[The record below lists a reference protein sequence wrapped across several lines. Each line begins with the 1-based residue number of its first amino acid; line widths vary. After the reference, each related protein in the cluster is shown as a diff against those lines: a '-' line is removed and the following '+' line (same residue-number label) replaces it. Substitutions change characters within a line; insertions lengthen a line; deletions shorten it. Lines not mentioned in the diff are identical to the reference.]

1 MIVKLAYQ
9 YDIDAVSLLL
19 FRVLFAL
26 PFYLAV
32 FFYRRKEW
40 KTKPLN
46 KNQKLALLS
55 IGILG
60 YYLASYFDFVG
71 LSYITASLERLILF
85 TYPALVLIFS
95 AAFLKKKIKGI
106 QILSILITYAGIAV
120 IFSDQGGITVGSTDD
135 LITGTAFVGLSALC
149 YAGYLV
155 ISYGT
160 VQGIGS
166 VRLTTW
172 SMIIS
177 CICVG
182 IHFLVTTSTNLFG
195 YAPEVYWLSLLMAV
209 IATVIPSFLINE
221 GIRRFGAPNVSI
233 VANIGPVSTIILS
246 MILLGEMMTLI
257 QFGGATVILVGVGII
272 SLSRNGTKY

>member
-26 PFYLAV
+26 PFYLGV
-32 FFYRRKEW
+32 LFWQRKEW
-40 KTKPLN
+40 KSSPLN
-46 KNQKLALLS
+46 KPQKLAVLS

-71 LSYITASLERLILF
+71 LTYITASLERLILF

-95 AAFLKKKIKGI
+95 AFFLHKKITGI

-120 IFSDQGGITVGSTDD
+120 IFSDQGGITIGSTED
-135 LITGTAFVGLSALC
+135 LISGSAFVGLSALC

-182 IHFLVTTSTNLFG
+182 IHFMITTNTDLLGF
-195 YAPEVYWLSLLMAV
+195 APEVYWLSLLMAV

-221 GIRRFGAPNVSI
+221 GIRRFGAPNVAI

-246 MILLGEMMTLI
+246 MIFLGEMMTLI
-257 QFGGATVILVGVGII
+257 QFGGAIVILIGVGII
-272 SLSRNGTKY
+272 SLSRQSARN